1 MKKILSVLLLLFAV
15 FTANAQMPGAPPS
28 SEERLKRTKEIL
40 SKELQLNAAQINKTV
55 EAFNN
60 FFKKV
65 DQLVKGTPPPPN
77 ASQINQI
84 EKFEKDRD
92 QQVISILNENQVKR
106 YKEIVLKMRPPKP
119 GQGNQQGPPPQK

>member
-1 MKKILSVLLLLFAV
+1 MKKILSALLLIVA
-15 FTANAQMPGAPPS
+15 FTTNAQMPGAPPS
-28 SEERLKRTKEIL
+28 NEERLKRTKEIL

-55 EAFNN
+55 EAFTN
-60 FFKKV
+60 FFKNV

-84 EKFEKDRD
+84 EKFEKVRD
-92 QQVISILNENQVKR
+92 QQVISFLNENQIKR
-106 YKEIVLKMRPPKP
+106 YKEIVLKMIPPKP